1 MEKGEFEIL
10 ATRVRA
16 KLLALARDFALP
28 SGIEPDDV
36 VQEAL
41 VSLWELAD
49 SGYPIK
55 DAEAMAVKMTKN
67 ICVGHYRKA
76 RVEMQ
81 PLTHDNYTGGFE
93 ATLLT
98 DKEDLKRIR
107 KEVYGALT
115 TTQREY
121 LHLRNDEGLSLDEI
135 ASATG
140 KPKTSIKSTL
150 SKARKQML
158 DLLNKQL

>member
-55 DAEAMAVKMTKN
+55 DAEVSA
-67 ICVGHYRKA
+67 
-76 RVEMQ
+76 
-81 PLTHDNYTGGFE
+81 LGFCF
-93 ATLLT
+93 
-98 DKEDLKRIR
+98 
-107 KEVYGALT
+107 
-115 TTQREY
+115 
-121 LHLRNDEGLSLDEI
+121 S
-135 ASATG
+135 
-140 KPKTSIKSTL
+140 
-150 SKARKQML
+150 
-158 DLLNKQL
+158 